1 MGVVSALRRRT
12 RVGNGDW
19 SVDSGGGVG
28 FSGNQAQDFEAGVEV
43 RRLRACD
50 DGFVFSISR
59 VMGFSGEEGVEGFL
73 VDA

>member
-19 SVDSGGGVG
+19 SVDSGRGVG

-43 RRLRACD
+43 RL
-50 DGFVFSISR
+50 
-59 VMGFSGEEGVEGFL
+59 
-73 VDA
+73 